1 MAIRYL
7 FFVFVILCTSGMAPL
22 CIATPIVVDYSVIP
36 KTIFTP
42 PTESKPTH
50 SNALLSPQTINELIS
65 QQQND
70 AAPPMSIRAN
80 AKEFQP
86 NKELQSSEEPQ
97 SNDEL
102 LPTQSPQKDKET
114 LIHLGFNFNG
124 FHQTNTLEESSLPQ
138 QSNQENQHH
147 ASLNLK
153 SILRDTIKDNE
164 VLMELAEGT
173 IEIYRSFSDS
183 STTESFQTTSP
194 TVSFGNENVGSSR
207 DFLDAPPL
215 ISAQQQAPRAQ
226 RSWGEE
232 TFFDKLI
239 QFCFSWKG
247 LLTLC
252 GFLIFNSILF
262 KLV

>member
-1 MAIRYL
+1 MTIRYL

-22 CIATPIVVDYSVIP
+22 CMATPIVVDYSVIP
-36 KTIFTP
+36 KTTFNPSVVSKQPTP
-42 PTESKPTH
+42 
-50 SNALLSPQTINELIS
+50 NALFSR
-65 QQQND
+65 QND
-70 AAPPMSIRAN
+70 ATPPMSISADVVDSQAN
-80 AKEFQP
+80 NEFQP
-86 NKELQSSEEPQ
+86 NKAFQSGQKRQ
-97 SNDEL
+97 SNDDF
-102 LPTQSPQKDKET
+102 SPNQASQQDKEP
-114 LIHLGFNFNG
+114 LIHLGFNFSG
-124 FHQTNTLEESSLPQ
+124 FHQTNTLEDNTFSQ
-138 QSNQENQHH
+138 QSSHSNQNH

-153 SILRDTIKDNE
+153 NILRDTVKDNE

-173 IEIYRSFSDS
+173 VEVYRSFNST
-183 STTESFQTTSP
+183 STTGGFQTSSSA
-194 TVSFGNENVGSSR
+194 VSFGNESFGASR

-215 ISAQQQAPRAQ
+215 IAAQQQAPTAQ

-232 TFFDKLI
+232 TFFDKLV

>member
-1 MAIRYL
+1 MTIRYL
-7 FFVFVILCTSGMAPL
+7 FFVFVILCTSGMASL
-22 CIATPIVVDYSVIP
+22 CMATPIVVDYSAIP
-36 KTIFTP
+36 KTTYSPSTVAKQPTP
-42 PTESKPTH
+42 G
-50 SNALLSPQTINELIS
+50 ALFS
-65 QQQND
+65 QQND
-70 AAPPMSIRAN
+70 VAPPMSIGASVEAPQASQKR
-80 AKEFQP
+80 
-86 NKELQSSEEPQ
+86 Q
-97 SNDEL
+97 SNNDF
-102 LPTQSPQKDKET
+102 SPNQPSQQAPQQASQQDKEP

-124 FHQTNTLEESSLPQ
+124 FHQTNTLEDNSFSQ
-138 QSNQENQHH
+138 QPNHPNQNH

-153 SILRDTIKDNE
+153 NILRDTVKDNE

-173 IEIYRSFSDS
+173 VEVYRSFSDAS
-183 STTESFQTTSP
+183 ATGGFQAAST
-194 TVSFGNENVGSSR
+194 TVSFGNESFGASR

-215 ISAQQQAPRAQ
+215 IAAQQQAPTAQ